1 MSQIY
6 TILFDQDGTFLE
18 TASDLIAGNDAKKI
32 LKEK

>member
-18 TASDLIAGNDAKKI
+18 TTSDLMTGNDAKKF
-32 LKEK
+32 